1 MSFAQEN
8 GYIPSTISDLMGL
21 VRLGVNEQ
29 LGTDYDAETFL
40 GTNLYKYF
48 YALIQRLQANE
59 VKTSEIFLKLQQYFD
74 VTNELIT
81 RPNTT
86 HPGIRDYLTALGY
99 LISTKAPL
107 EADAGKIFICVDELD
122 NHARGMVTISSYAN
136 LVSGTHDSVTVGATV
151 FTAQTGA
158 ATAGTGTFR
167 AATSN
172 AETASSLALQ
182 INAHATAGALVYA
195 WAVDAVVHVRAIAG
209 GTAGNAI
216 ALAYTNGDA
225 NVGASVSGATLLG
238 GYTLATDE
246 DDFDDRRLEICTA
259 IKDSVVAGV
268 ISQGSEIETITLSN
282 DQSFDFKFNL
292 PTRIPILLRL
302 TLVTS
307 DNNQSVILSIQE
319 TTAKL
324 FANINA
330 RYRLGLDFEP
340 QRYFSVLDA
349 PWARSVLLEWSENG
363 GSNYYS
369 TVRELEYNELFT
381 FALADIEVV
390 ES

>member
-1 MSFAQEN
+1 MSFAEET
-8 GYIPSTISDLMGL
+8 GYIPSTIPDLMNL
-21 VRLGVNEQ
+21 VRLGVNES

-48 YALIQRLQANE
+48 YALVQRLQLNE
-59 VKTSEIFLKLQQYFD
+59 VKTSEIVLKLQQYFD
-74 VTNELIT
+74 VTNEVIT

-107 EADAGKIFICVDELD
+107 DADAGKLYLCVDEED
-122 NHARGMVTISSYAN
+122 NHARGLVTITAYAS
-136 LVSGTHDSVTVGATV
+136 LISGTDDVVTVGATA
-151 FTAQTGA
+151 FTAQSGA
-158 ATAGTGTFR
+158 ATPGTATFR

-172 AETASSLALQ
+172 AETAASLALQ
-182 INAHATAGALVYA
+182 INEHATAGALVEA
-195 WAVDAVVHVRAIAG
+195 WTVDAVVHIRALTG

-216 ALAYTNGDA
+216 ALGYTDNDT
-225 NVGASVSGATLLG
+225 NIGATKSGTALAG
-238 GYTLATDE
+238 GYALAEGE

-259 IKDSVVAGV
+259 IKDCVPAGIV
-268 ISQGSEIETITLSN
+268 SQGSEIEAITLSN

-292 PTRIPILLRL
+292 PTKIPALLRL

-307 DNNQSVILSIQE
+307 DNNQSVILSTQE
-319 TTAKL
+319 VREL
-324 FANINA
+324 LYANISA

-349 PWARSVLLEWSENG
+349 PWCASVLLEWSING
-363 GSNYYS
+363 GSNYFS
-369 TVRELEYNELFT
+369 TVKELEYNEKLT
-381 FALADIEVV
+381 FELGDIEVV